1 MLFSNCKSN
10 TQVSCVC
17 VTWMGGVIML
27 SVPEYSQTWLKKPI
41 RVYGRNNWEW
51 IVKFSCLFSHE
62 IPGELFI
69 VQSGNYCNDLK
80 TTGRVTGGY
89 ICVSGYSSNPW
100 TNAVRKKRRKKMWH
114 NFVIGERLGVRAGS
128 FEVEQGLLSYQAGS
142 DFWGTSMRTSL
153 CGEAGS
159 LPRSRE
165 LAPNSWIYFC
175 FLCRCF
181 PGSSK
186 RSMHAWLT

>member
-1 MLFSNCKSN
+1 
-10 TQVSCVC
+10 
-17 VTWMGGVIML
+17 ML

-100 TNAVRKKRRKKMWH
+100 TNAVRKKCDIILWLGSVWGWERGVLRWSKVYYPTKQGATS
-114 NFVIGERLGVRAGS
+114 GEHRCAHLCVGKQGACP
-128 FEVEQGLLSYQAGS
+128 EV
-142 DFWGTSMRTSL
+142 
-153 CGEAGS
+153 GS
-159 LPRSRE
+159 LPLTLE
-165 LAPNSWIYFC
+165 YIFVFCADVFPEAPNAAC
-175 FLCRCF
+175 
-181 PGSSK
+181 
-186 RSMHAWLT
+186 MHD

>member
-51 IVKFSCLFSHE
+51 IVKYSCLFSHG

-69 VQSGNYCNDLK
+69 VQSGNYCNDLE

-89 ICVSGYSSNPW
+89 ICVSGYRVIPELMLFEKRKCDIILWLGS
-100 TNAVRKKRRKKMWH
+100 VRDESGEFWGGARSIILPSR
-114 NFVIGERLGVRAGS
+114 ERLLGDIDAHISV
-128 FEVEQGLLSYQAGS
+128 
-142 DFWGTSMRTSL
+142 WG
-153 CGEAGS
+153 
-159 LPRSRE
+159 SRE
-165 LAPNSWIYFC
+165 LAPKSGAC
-175 FLCRCF
+175 
-181 PGSSK
+181 P
-186 RSMHAWLT
+186 